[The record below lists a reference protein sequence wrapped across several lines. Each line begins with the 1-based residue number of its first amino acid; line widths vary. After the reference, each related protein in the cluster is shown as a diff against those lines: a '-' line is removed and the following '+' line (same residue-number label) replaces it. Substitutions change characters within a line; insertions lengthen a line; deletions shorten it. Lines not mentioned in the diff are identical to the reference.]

1 VPKFVADSSVSPTGL
16 KWAAPSS
23 GAMVKIS
30 NTTFSNVA
38 TQDFDGVFTS
48 TYKDYWVVVNSI
60 ASATNSDILY
70 MRLKYGANVQ
80 ASQYYQVRGTL
91 YTSWTVQNSGTNE
104 IQIGRTGDTST
115 VPKGAYNIYLH
126 NIDGTAQNPTYF
138 GEGVEPYLLYGS
150 FFGGGW
156 QGTPTAF
163 DGFRLFSSSTNITG
177 DVTIYGIVR

>member
-1 VPKFVADSSVSPTGL
+1 
-16 KWAAPSS
+16 
-23 GAMVKIS
+23 MVKIS

-48 TYKDYWVVVNSI
+48 TYKDYWVVINSM
-60 ASATNSDILY
+60 ASATNTDILY

-80 ASQYYQVRGTL
+80 ASQYYNFRATFL
-91 YTSWTVQNSGTNE
+91 STATSTSGGFNQIE
-104 IQIGRTGDTST
+104 IGKTGDTGT
-115 VPKGAYNIYLH
+115 VPKGTYNIYLH
-126 NIDGTAQNPTYF
+126 NIDGTAQNPAYF
-138 GEGVEPYLLYGS
+138 GEGVEPYSYTGS

-163 DGFRLFSSSTNITG
+163 DGFRLLSSSTNITG